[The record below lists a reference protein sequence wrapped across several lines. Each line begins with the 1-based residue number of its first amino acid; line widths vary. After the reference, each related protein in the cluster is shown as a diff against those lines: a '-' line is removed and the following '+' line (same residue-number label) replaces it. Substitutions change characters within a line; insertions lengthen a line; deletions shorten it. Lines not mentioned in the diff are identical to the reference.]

1 MKNDPKGI
9 VDRLRARILPE
20 NRIFVKK
27 NLAVS
32 EQVCNLLEQR
42 GWSQKVLAE
51 KLGKETSEVSKWLS
65 GLHNLTLQS
74 ISKMESVFNEDI
86 LITPLEASKK
96 FNKTEYVVLKVYA
109 QSNNHDYQ
117 KEIAYEEN
125 VLIKKKSCNII
136 AA

>member
-1 MKNDPKGI
+1 MKKDPKGI
-9 VDRLRARILPE
+9 VERLRARILPE

-32 EQVCNLLEQR
+32 EQVFQLLEQR

-51 KLGKETSEVSKWLS
+51 KLGKKTSEVSKWLS

-86 LITPLEASKK
+86 LITPFEASKK
-96 FNKTEYVVLKVYA
+96 FKKTEYVVLKVYA
-109 QSNNHDYQ
+109 QSNNQDCQ

-125 VLIKKKSCNII
+125 VLIEKRSCNIKV
-136 AA
+136 A

>member
-1 MKNDPKGI
+1 MKKDSKGV

-27 NLAVS
+27 NLAIS
-32 EQVCNLLEQR
+32 EQVNNILEQR

-51 KLGKETSEVSKWLS
+51 KMGKETSEISKWLS

-96 FNKTEYVVLKVYA
+96 FKKTEYIVLKVYA
-109 QSNNHDYQ
+109 HSNNPDNPY
-117 KEIAYEEN
+117 KIAYEEN
-125 VLIKKKSCNII
+125 VFIEKKTCNIKV
-136 AA
+136 A